1 MKLAVT
7 VLVFWM
13 VLCLNRKWSVASM
26 TTISKS
32 NTMTSLTPPIISET
46 AAVSIPGFGETCSPS
61 VGCAPNE
68 GLRCDAVATTCAC
81 DVDYFEADDHCIAQP
96 GSVRNLT
103 TVNSTSTGFTV
114 TWLAPEHPN
123 GVILGYKI
131 IVNNSATRVWTLN
144 LTCQD
149 VNDTEGNDILS
160 IRCETNAESFMK
172 HTIWNL
178 VPFELFSVT
187 VAAYNETGLGNSS
200 TITANTTIGEPKVPT
215 SFAAELVNGSKFHLE
230 WTPAL
235 PYPGPTKFYI
245 EICQETERGSGIFT
259 NCWNI
264 TVPDEETSHDETLQH
279 GCNYKFKLFVSTEAG
294 IAETNSTAVIKTK
307 DSKSG
312 LVRNLTVVNSTS
324 TGFTVRW
331 LAPMHPNGVILRYE
345 ITVNYSTTRV
355 LTLNLTCQK
364 EDDSEDNEIE
374 SIQCE
379 TNMESYMDYTISNL
393 VPFKNFSV
401 TIAAYND
408 VGVGKSSIITS
419 MTAVGK
425 PKTPTSFGAD
435 VIDASTVRLTWTPAS
450 PYPGPTNY
458 SVLVWHETHKNSGVF
473 TNEKNTTSTA
483 TICTITNLLHGWRY
497 KFTLFAETEA
507 GKSPFRNSTVV
518 TTLESIS
525 APVSTHKSTVAIVLC
540 AIGGILAVVF
550 IAIAVWHYKARD
562 RRQLLKENESDE
574 ETEAEDAVDL
584 TRPIKMSDFS
594 RILKELHKDSNLL
607 FKKQYLELEE
617 NSPEMSHEMASLL
630 CNRTKNRYINI
641 LAYDHSLVK
650 LVSLNEDGCSGYI
663 NANFIP
669 GYNSPREYIA
679 TQGPNISTIDDFWRM
694 IWEKKVPVIVMLTEI
709 MDEMMPKCAL
719 YWPEDQYVPTEYANI
734 MVTLMTR
741 RKFPTYTLKTF
752 KLCLM
757 GTERTVKHFFIHDWQ
772 DFDANLNICDVVNF
786 ICDVRQAR
794 PSDNESGPT
803 VVHCSAGVGRSG
815 TFIALDY
822 FIQFIEKHSLEDN
835 IDIFQFV
842 LKMRRNRPL
851 MVQSETQYIF
861 IHDTLEVLIKQK
873 LVDEEGQCNGMFNT
887 ASYDKKAFAG
897 EDDNIN
903 VQIHF

>member
-149 VNDTEGNDILS
+149 VNDTEVRGNDILS

-307 DSKSG
+307 DS
-312 LVRNLTVVNSTS
+312 
-324 TGFTVRW
+324 
-331 LAPMHPNGVILRYE
+331 
-345 ITVNYSTTRV
+345 
-355 LTLNLTCQK
+355 
-364 EDDSEDNEIE
+364 
-374 SIQCE
+374 
-379 TNMESYMDYTISNL
+379 
-393 VPFKNFSV
+393 
-401 TIAAYND
+401 
-408 VGVGKSSIITS
+408 
-419 MTAVGK
+419 K